1 MGMFNKNPYPNSV
14 PFYIAEVVAVT
25 ESTYNLELDR
35 EHQENE
41 NKTNNVHIIYQIEGY
56 LIIPGREILIKALP
70 ADINNIKIPLNGEH
84 VLVFQG
90 YRSDSNFDERI
101 PEWYYLN
108 GLSISSN
115 VNINSIPG
123 IVNQNRIDSKDGLT
137 FNERVVSNLQLFEG
151 DVVTQGRWG
160 NSIRFGST
168 VKTDNVKLEKQP
180 IWQGDNAGDPII
192 IISNGRKSED
202 QFEMEQ
208 LTDAASIYLSSTQN
222 FPTLRLGS
230 DNQKNPLTCFAPN
243 ESAFKRSQF
252 IGIADRI
259 VLKAKT
265 DIVVIDSPRG
275 IVLNTTGEIKLGNDD
290 AKQSMVH
297 GDILLETL
305 QAILNQLRTPIQCGT
320 MTGTFL
326 STSQITRAQKK
337 LQELLSS
344 KYFISKN
351 TY

>member
-1 MGMFNKNPYPNSV
+1 MAIFDPPYHNAV
-14 PFYIAEVVAVT
+14 PFYIAEVVSVD
-25 ESTYNLELDR
+25 ESTYNLDLDR
-35 EHQENE
+35 EQQENE
-41 NKTNNVHIIYQIEGY
+41 VKTKNVRIIYQIEG
-56 LIIPGREILIKALP
+56 LLLVPGRRIPITAKP
-70 ADINNIKIPLNGEH
+70 ADLNNIKIPLNGEH

-90 YRSDSNFDERI
+90 YRSDSNFDQQQT
-101 PEWYYLN
+101 EWYYLS
-108 GLSISSN
+108 SISLASN
-115 VNINSIPG
+115 VNINSLPG
-123 IVNQNRIDSKDGLT
+123 ILDTSRIDTRAGLT
-137 FNERVVSNLQLFEG
+137 FNERAISNLQLFEG

-180 IWQGDNAGDPII
+180 IWEGDNAGDPII
-192 IISNGRKSED
+192 IISNGQNSED
-202 QFEMEQ
+202 EFETEQ
-208 LTDAASIYLSSTQN
+208 LSDAASLYLTSTQKI
-222 FPTLRLGS
+222 PTLQLGS
-230 DNQKNPLTCFAPN
+230 DNEKNPLTCFAPN
-243 ESAFKRSQF
+243 ESQFSRSQF
-252 IGIADRI
+252 IGIADRVI
-259 VLKAKT
+259 LKAKT
-265 DIVVIDSPRG
+265 DIAIIDSPRG

-344 KYFISKN
+344 KYFISKE

>member
-1 MGMFNKNPYPNSV
+1 MTIVDTPYPNAV
-14 PFYIAEVVAVT
+14 QFYIAEVISND
-25 ESTYNLELDR
+25 ESTYNLDLNR
-35 EHQENE
+35 EHEQDDT
-41 NKTNNVHIIYQIEGY
+41 KIKNVKIIYQIRCL
-56 LIIPGREILIKALP
+56 LITAGRRIPITAKP
-70 ADINNIKIPLNGEH
+70 ADLNHKKLPLNGEH

-90 YRSDSNFDERI
+90 YRSDSNFDQK
-101 PEWYYLN
+101 PVEWFYLN
-108 GLSISSN
+108 TISVASN
-115 VNINSIPG
+115 INLNSIPG
-123 IVNQNRIDSKDGLT
+123 MIDQSRIDTPPGLT
-137 FNERVVSNLQLFEG
+137 FNERAVSNLQLFEG

-202 QFEMEQ
+202 QFETEQ

-230 DNQKNPLTCFAPN
+230 DNQKNPLTCFSPN

-259 VLKAKT
+259 ILKAKT

-275 IVLNTTGEIKLGNDD
+275 IVLNTSGEIKLGNDD